1 MDALLALGLAGAV
14 TGARLWLWYA
24 WPPFWQATNDYNKQV
39 GWPLPDPDC
48 PRQPIIVSCC

>member
-24 WPPFWQATNDYNKQV
+24 WPPFWRATNDYNKQV
-39 GWPLPDPDC
+39 GC
-48 PRQPIIVSCC
+48 PCKILTAPP